1 MESIIDFRLKELRA
15 KVAVIEKFETQ
26 VETLTQVAKD
36 LEGKLP
42 EALEQGLKQNR
53 PEVLMVTIFKES
65 FYSAGMNNLCFT
77 SLDCTRCKRMI
88 CINLFQNLRKDFELT
103 VKKVKSVEEEIA
115 TDFANLNLSIPR
127 LVTEEVC
134 SI

>member
-1 MESIIDFRLKELRA
+1 MFFQCLILSLNFDYCIKKCTLCYRLESIIDFRLKELRA

-53 PEVLMVTIFKES
+53 PEVLMVTIF
-65 FYSAGMNNLCFT
+65 
-77 SLDCTRCKRMI
+77 
-88 CINLFQNLRKDFELT
+88 
-103 VKKVKSVEEEIA
+103 
-115 TDFANLNLSIPR
+115 
-127 LVTEEVC
+127 
-134 SI
+134 

>member
-15 KVAVIEKFETQ
+15 KIAVIEKFETQ

-42 EALEQGLKQNR
+42 DALEQGLKQNR

-65 FYSAGMNNLCFT
+65 FYSVGMNTLILSN
-77 SLDCTRCKRMI
+77 KGHG
-88 CINLFQNLRKDFELT
+88 
-103 VKKVKSVEEEIA
+103 KSA
-115 TDFANLNLSIPR
+115 
-127 LVTEEVC
+127 
-134 SI
+134 

>member
-65 FYSAGMNNLCFT
+65 FYSVGMNTL
-77 SLDCTRCKRMI
+77 I
-88 CINLFQNLRKDFELT
+88 
-103 VKKVKSVEEEIA
+103 
-115 TDFANLNLSIPR
+115 LSNR
-127 LVTEEVC
+127 VTENRLN
-134 SI
+134 